1 MKDIALVFVGGGLG
15 SVVRF
20 LIGKA
25 ILSRYTTV
33 FPWATLG
40 VNILASFM
48 LGLMVATFH
57 RKPENTQWALVLIG
71 TGFCGGLS
79 TFSTFS
85 YENFSLIQ
93 KGEISMFIVYTV
105 ASFAACLVGVAGGYL
120 AIRNL

>member
-1 MKDIALVFVGGGLG
+1 MKDIALVFIGGGLG

-20 LIGKA
+20 LIGKE
-25 ILSRYTTV
+25 ILARYTTV

-40 VNILASFM
+40 VNILASVL
-48 LGLMVATFH
+48 LGIMVAVFH
-57 RKPENTQWALVLIG
+57 RKPENTQWALVLVG

-93 KGEISMFIVYTV
+93 KGEITLFFVYTLV
-105 ASFAACLVGVAGGYL
+105 SFAACVVGVAAGYL